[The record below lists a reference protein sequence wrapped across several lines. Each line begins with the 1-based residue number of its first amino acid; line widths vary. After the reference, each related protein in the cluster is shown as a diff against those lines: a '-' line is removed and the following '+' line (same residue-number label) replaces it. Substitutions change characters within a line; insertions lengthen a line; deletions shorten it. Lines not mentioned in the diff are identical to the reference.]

1 MDAKK
6 INAINSSGRFI
17 FTRNHG
23 FTLIELL
30 IVIAIIGILASIV
43 LVSLSSARDKAR
55 IASIKASMASM
66 KPVGVICRDNTSAIL
81 QNGNGD
87 SKICNDNAVAGNY
100 PKISACGS
108 ATSDSQY
115 VVTNGNNDNWSIA
128 LNVCTSF
135 PQCQGTNATCNASSC
150 TFTTGGCK

>member
-1 MDAKK
+1 MVNIA
-6 INAINSSGRFI
+6 SSR
-17 FTRNHG
+17 TRG

-55 IASIKASMASM
+55 IASVKASMASI
-66 KPVGVICRDNTSAIL
+66 KPVGIICRDNTSAAL
-81 QNGNGD
+81 VNGNGD
-87 SKICNDNAVAGNY
+87 SGICNDPTVIGNY

-108 ATSDSQY
+108 ATSDSRY
-115 VVTNGNNDNWSIA
+115 TVTAGNTDNWSIA

-135 PQCQGTNATCNASSC
+135 PQCQGTNATCNATTC
-150 TFTTGGCK
+150 TFTTGDCK